1 MARRGAAT
9 VTAGAITVISD
20 DRFSKGVA
28 DFLFSA
34 VHNLLPHARRP
45 GGGCIIGGVVVGS

>member
-1 MARRGAAT
+1 